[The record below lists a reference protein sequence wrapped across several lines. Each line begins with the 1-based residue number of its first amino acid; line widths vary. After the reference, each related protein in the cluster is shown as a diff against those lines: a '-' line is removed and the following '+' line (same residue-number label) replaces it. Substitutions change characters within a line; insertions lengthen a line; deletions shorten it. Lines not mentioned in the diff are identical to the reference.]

1 MTLSSCFESRYLHLI
16 EDNDGLTHTKKG
28 EEGRSINVGGGVGP
42 IQENYR
48 KIIGYE
54 KCSVNLMVW

>member
-28 EEGRSINVGGGVGP
+28 EEGRSINVGGGWAYTGELQKNNR
-42 IQENYR
+42 I
-48 KIIGYE
+48 
-54 KCSVNLMVW
+54 